1 MRSAVVAET
10 LLPRKI
16 TFWNYFKKNKSLY
29 LMLIPGILNL
39 ALFKYLP
46 MWGIIISFQHFHPA
60 MGVLGSRWV
69 GVQHFVDFFT
79 DPYFFRIIRNTFL
92 LGFWVILF
100 SFPAPIVFALLLNE
114 LRHMTF
120 KRITQTIS
128 YMPFFLSIVVI
139 IGLVRDM
146 TTTTDGIVNYAIA
159 ALGGEKIHFFM
170 RPEWFRPLYVISG
183 IWQGVGFGSIIY
195 LAAIAGINPELY
207 ESAIIDGANRLSQV
221 WHITLPSILPTIMIL
236 MILRVGAILSTDFQ
250 KILLMYS
257 PFTYETADVIA
268 TYIYR
273 VGIESVGSNFSY
285 AAAIGLF
292 QAVISLIFLV
302 ATNKIAKTLSDY
314 SLW

>member
-1 MRSAVVAET
+1 M
-10 LLPRKI
+10 LLPG
-16 TFWNYFKKNKSLY
+16 L
-29 LMLIPGILNL
+29 LNL

-46 MWGIIISFQHFHPA
+46 MWGIVISFQQFHPA
-60 MGVLGSRWV
+60 MGIAGSKWV
-69 GVQHFVDFFT
+69 GFKHFIDFFA
-79 DPYFFRIIRNTFL
+79 DPYFFRIIRNTLL
-92 LGFWVILF
+92 LGVYVIIF

-114 LRHMTF
+114 VRNMKF
-120 KRITQTIS
+120 KRISQTIS
-128 YMPFFLSIVVI
+128 YMPYFLSVVVV

-146 TTTTDGIVNYAIA
+146 TTTTDGIINHLIA
-159 ALGGEKIHFFM
+159 SLGGEKIHFFM
-170 RPEWFRPLYVISG
+170 EPAWFRPLYIMSG

-207 ESAIIDGANRLSQV
+207 ESAVIDGANRFSQG

-236 MILRVGAILSTDFQ
+236 FILRVGAILASDFQ

-257 PFTYETADVIA
+257 PFTYETADVIS

-285 AAAIGLF
+285 AAAVGLF
-292 QAVISLIFLV
+292 SAIISLIFLV
-302 ATNKIAKTLSDY
+302 VTNRIAKTVSEY

>member
-1 MRSAVVAET
+1 MANAVVAET
-10 LLPRKI
+10 LVPRKT
-16 TFWNYFKKNKSLY
+16 TFRYYFKRNKALY
-29 LMLIPGILNL
+29 VMLIPGLLNL

-46 MWGIIISFQHFHPA
+46 MWGIIISFQQFHPA
-60 MGVLGSRWV
+60 MGVLGSKWV
-69 GVQHFVDFFT
+69 GVKHFVDFFN
-79 DPYFFRIIRNTFL
+79 DPYFYRIIRNTFV
-92 LGFWVILF
+92 LGFYVILF

-114 LRHMTF
+114 LRNMRF
-120 KRITQTIS
+120 KRVTQTIS
-128 YMPFFLSIVVI
+128 YMPYFLSIVVI

-183 IWQGVGFGSIIY
+183 IWQQVGFGSIIY
-195 LAAIAGINPELY
+195 LAAIAGINLELY

-236 MILRVGAILSTDFQ
+236 LILRVGGLLATDFQ

-257 PFTYETADVIA
+257 PFTYETADVIS

-273 VGIESVGSNFSY
+273 VGIEAVGSNFSY
-285 AAAIGLF
+285 AAAVGLF
-292 QAVISLIFLV
+292 SAVISLIFLV
-302 ATNKIAKTLSDY
+302 VTNKIAKSLSDY